1 MDQLTRARR
10 PPLWLAGVVGLIA
23 AGPVAAQ
30 PAGPTPAQPTEPTPA
45 EPPGPSAL
53 PGDDRAVCIDQEVKA
68 DLDAKRRQRSV
79 RDRLVQ
85 KTNRHEIIARGGHYV
100 SDMFD
105 ATWVAGGAYAYHLT
119 EDFAIEASA
128 AYTRLISTPGPELE
142 RTFAL
147 LEGRERRALL
157 FTTNLVFSPL
167 HAKLQSGASIV
178 HFDVSLTLGAGVV
191 DSVLTSGIAGNA
203 GIGFGFFVGRAVT
216 IRLDVRDHVYRQ
228 QLLARTELVSDLAA
242 TLGVGLLLPFQ
253 E

>member
-1 MDQLTRARR
+1 MVRVSGAGRAGSAA
-10 PPLWLAGVVGLIA
+10 LALALALA
-23 AGPVAAQ
+23 AGGAQAQ
-30 PAGPTPAQPTEPTPA
+30 PG
-45 EPPGPSAL
+45 SA
-53 PGDDRAVCIDQEVKA
+53 DQAVCLDQEVKA
-68 DLDAKRRQRSV
+68 DLDAKRRRRSV

-128 AYTRLISTPGPELE
+128 AYTRMLSTPGPELE
-142 RTFAL
+142 RSFAL

-157 FTTNLVFSPL
+157 FATNLVFSPV
-167 HAKLQSGASIV
+167 HAKLQSGSSIV

-191 DSVLTSGIAGNA
+191 DSVLTSGVAANA

-216 IRLDVRDHVYRQ
+216 IRFDLRNHVFRQ

-242 TLGVGLLLPFQ
+242 TLGVGLLLPLQ